1 MSTDNFRTYLLAQG
15 ITSERYVQRML
26 NLLKNY
32 VHWLETKYITIAETE
47 YSHLMDFVGELQ
59 KQEKSVFHINRT
71 LQVISHYYEYNEL
84 PNIAQ
89 TTRIKGVPRGLPQ
102 DLLEE
107 KTLDRIYEMFEA
119 APGKK
124 RHYAHS
130 DKLILGLIIYQALD
144 MQEFLNIELQDLQ
157 LEKGKIYVREGRQK
171 RSRIIALRGVQ
182 VLKLHTFVEQIRPG
196 LLKNESDKLFAPQA
210 DEYNL
215 LHWQF
220 KQLSKKVKAQA
231 LEKLDIKIHKISQL
245 RHSRIAIWTK
255 EEGLRKAQYLAGF
268 RRVSSAERYQQ
279 AHLEDLKAQ
288 IRLHHPLG

>member
-1 MSTDNFRTYLLAQG
+1 MLNTDFKTYLLAQG

-47 YSHLMDFVGELQ
+47 YSHLMDFVGALQ
-59 KQEKSVFHINRT
+59 RQEKSVFHINRT
-71 LQVISHYYEYNEL
+71 LQVISHYYDYQEL

-89 TTRIKGVPRGLPQ
+89 TTRIKGMPKGLPQ
-102 DLLEE
+102 GLLEE
-107 KTLDRIYEMFEA
+107 KTLDQIYEMFEA
-119 APGKK
+119 TPSKK

-144 MQEFLNIELQDLQ
+144 MQEFLSIELQDLQ

-196 LLKNESDKLFAPQA
+196 LLTQPSDKLFAPQA
-210 DEYNL
+210 DAYNL

-220 KQLSKKVKAQA
+220 KQLSKKVKAQTQ
-231 LEKLDIKIHKISQL
+231 EKLDIKIHKISQL

-288 IRLHHPLG
+288 IRLHHPLS

>member
-1 MSTDNFRTYLLAQG
+1 
-15 ITSERYVQRML
+15 ML

-32 VHWLETKYITIAETE
+32 THWLETKHLTMAETE

-59 KQEKSVFHINRT
+59 RQNKSVFHINRT
-71 LQVISHYYEYNEL
+71 LQVISHYYAYHQL

-102 DLLEE
+102 HLLEE
-107 KTLDRIYEMFEA
+107 KTLNQIYEVLEA
-119 APGKK
+119 TPSKK
-124 RHYAHS
+124 RHYAYS
-130 DKLILGLIIYQALD
+130 DQLILGLIIYQALD

-157 LEKGKIYVREGRQK
+157 LEKGQIYVREGRHK
-171 RSRIIALRGVQ
+171 RSRIIALQGAQ
-182 VLKLHTFVEQIRPG
+182 VLKLHTFVEQIRPE
-196 LLKNESDKLFAPQA
+196 LLTQRSDKLFAPQA
-210 DEYNL
+210 DAYNL
-215 LHWQF
+215 LHGQF

-231 LEKLDIKIHKISQL
+231 QEKLDLKIHKISQL

-288 IRLHHPLG
+288 IRLHHPLS